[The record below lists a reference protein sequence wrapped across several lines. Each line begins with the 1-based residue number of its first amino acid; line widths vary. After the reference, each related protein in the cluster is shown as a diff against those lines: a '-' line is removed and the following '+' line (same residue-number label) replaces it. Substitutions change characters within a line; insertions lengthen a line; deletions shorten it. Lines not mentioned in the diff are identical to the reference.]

1 MAIWKY
7 HRRRREAV
15 DAYPIVVASHR
26 RSVYYLPIIDEMPTD
41 SELHSR
47 RDSWPPTQLR
57 LLRSSSKDEPN
68 QLAKNMDEDPLTY
81 FLTPTPILEDDD
93 MLDGAMMDF
102 DAGIEDPNHAH
113 DMVRSMS
120 PSSLDGLS
128 KPSSRSRSPDF
139 DFDLPTPSEDD
150 DEEEEYIRFAP
161 GGYSSRFLS
170 LPDFAIDGRRPRP
183 RSPLFGRSTNIPA
196 SFPGPSSPPRGRVLH
211 ARGRLSPVRSL
222 SARGRPGHLWRE
234 PSPDV
239 WSIEEETAE
248 DMEIVTSK
256 EERAEALT
264 VESSDGEGKI
274 KKKVRF
280 VLPSEE

>member
-1 MAIWKY
+1 L
-7 HRRRREAV
+7 
-15 DAYPIVVASHR
+15 
-26 RSVYYLPIIDEMPTD
+26 VYYLPLIDEMPTE
-41 SELHSR
+41 SELRSR

-57 LLRSSSKDEPN
+57 LLRSSSKEEPK
-68 QLAKNMDEDPLTY
+68 QLTEDIDEDPLTY
-81 FLTPTPILEDDD
+81 FLTPTPLLEDDE
-93 MLDGAMMDF
+93 MLDGVIMDF
-102 DAGIEDPNHAH
+102 DAGIEDPSHPH
-113 DMVRSMS
+113 DMVRSVS

-128 KPSSRSRSPDF
+128 KPSSRSRSPEF
-139 DFDLPTPSEDD
+139 DFDMPTPDEDDD
-150 DEEEEYIRFAP
+150 DEEDYIRFAT

-183 RSPLFGRSTNIPA
+183 RSPLFGRSTNLPA

-211 ARGRLSPVRSL
+211 ARGRLSPVRSV

-239 WSIEEETAE
+239 WSIEEETEE
-248 DMEIVTSK
+248 DMESVRDKMEPLEILNG
-256 EERAEALT
+256 EG
-264 VESSDGEGKI
+264 SDGEGKI

>member
-1 MAIWKY
+1 
-7 HRRRREAV
+7 
-15 DAYPIVVASHR
+15 
-26 RSVYYLPIIDEMPTD
+26 MPTE

-57 LLRSSSKDEPN
+57 LLRSSSKGEPKR
-68 QLAKNMDEDPLTY
+68 LHEDIDEDPLTY
-81 FLTPTPILEDDD
+81 FLTPTPLLEDDEI
-93 MLDGAMMDF
+93 LDGTMMDF
-102 DAGIEDPNHAH
+102 DAGIEDPHHAP
-113 DMVRSMS
+113 DMVRSVS

-139 DFDLPTPSEDD
+139 DFDMPTPDEDEDD
-150 DEEEEYIRFAP
+150 EDYIRFVP

-183 RSPLFGRSTNIPA
+183 RSPLFGRSTNMPA

-211 ARGRLSPVRSL
+211 ARGRLSPARSV

-239 WSIEEETAE
+239 WSIEEETEE
-248 DMEIVTSK
+248 DMESVKDEGGKVDKVGGS
-256 EERAEALT
+256 A
-264 VESSDGEGKI
+264 GEGKI